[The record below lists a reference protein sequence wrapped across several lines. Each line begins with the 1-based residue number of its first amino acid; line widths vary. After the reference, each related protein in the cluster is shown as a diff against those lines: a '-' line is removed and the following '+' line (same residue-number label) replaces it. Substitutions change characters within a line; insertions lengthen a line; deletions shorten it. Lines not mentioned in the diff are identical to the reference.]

1 MSNNVERPT
10 NGRTEGVRSAGLAAR
25 NPRPAASEGAERVL
39 HIDHL
44 TMRFGGVVAVNDL
57 TMDIN
62 RGEIVALIG
71 PNGAGKTTA
80 FNMVTG
86 VYQPTEGT
94 ISLEGQDITGKRP
107 DEITKLGVARTF
119 QNIRLFSSM
128 TVFDNVLTA
137 HHLRRTSGFLA
148 ATFRLNLAEEKK
160 MRQETEKLLK
170 EVDLWE
176 LRDEMATSLPYGKQ
190 RLLEIA
196 RALAT
201 EPKLLLLDEPAAGM
215 NPQETEE
222 LGAFIKQIK
231 DKFNLTVFLI
241 EHHMNLVMG
250 ISDRIYVIDFGK
262 QIAEGTPAEVQ
273 DDPAVI
279 AAYLGVD
286 EEEEQGGAKEVGA

>member
-1 MSNNVERPT
+1 MSEN
-10 NGRTEGVRSAGLAAR
+10 
-25 NPRPAASEGAERVL
+25 VL
-39 HIDHL
+39 HIENL
-44 TMRFGGVVAVNDL
+44 TMRFGGVVAVDNL
-57 TMDIN
+57 SMDIN
-62 RGEIVALIG
+62 KGEIVALIG

-86 VYQPTEGT
+86 VYQPTEGR
-94 ISLEGQDITGKRP
+94 IILNGQDITGRRP
-107 DEITKLGVARTF
+107 DEITKLGIARTF

-128 TVFDNVLTA
+128 TVFENVLTA
-137 HHLRRTSGFLA
+137 RHLRRTSNFLT
-148 ATFRLNLAEEKK
+148 ATFRLNAAEEKK
-160 MRQETEKLLK
+160 MRQETEALLK
-170 EVDLWE
+170 RVDLYE
-176 LRDEMATSLPYGKQ
+176 LKDEMATSLPYGKQ

-201 EPKLLLLDEPAAGM
+201 NPSVLLLDEPAAGM

-231 DKFNLTVFLI
+231 DRFDLTVFLI

-273 DDPAVI
+273 NDPAVI

-286 EEEEQGGAKEVGA
+286 EEEEQGRDDA

>member
-1 MSNNVERPT
+1 MS
-10 NGRTEGVRSAGLAAR
+10 TE
-25 NPRPAASEGAERVL
+25 NVL

-57 TMDIN
+57 SMDIN
-62 RGEIVALIG
+62 KGEIVALIG

-86 VYQPTEGT
+86 VYTPTEGKVT
-94 ISLEGQDITGKRP
+94 LLGKDITGKRP
-107 DEITKLGVARTF
+107 DEITKMGIARTF

-128 TVFDNVLTA
+128 TVFENVLTA
-137 HHLRRTSGFLA
+137 RHLRRTSNFLT
-148 ATFRLNLAEEKK
+148 ATFRLNLAEERK
-160 MRQETEKLLK
+160 MRAETEALLR
-170 EVDLWE
+170 EVGLYE
-176 LRDEMATSLPYGKQ
+176 LKDEMATSLPYGKQ

-196 RALAT
+196 RALST
-201 EPKLLLLDEPAAGM
+201 NPSLLLLDEPAAGM

-231 DKFNLTVFLI
+231 EKFDLTVFLI

-273 DDPAVI
+273 DNPAVI
-279 AAYLGVD
+279 AAYLGVEED
-286 EEEEQGGAKEVGA
+286 ESGLSPEDPNEEGVQ

>member
-1 MSNNVERPT
+1 MSEN
-10 NGRTEGVRSAGLAAR
+10 
-25 NPRPAASEGAERVL
+25 VL

-57 TMDIN
+57 SMDIN

-86 VYQPTEGT
+86 VYTPTSGKIT
-94 ISLEGQDITGKRP
+94 LMGQDITGRRP
-107 DEITKLGVARTF
+107 DEITKLGIARTF

-128 TVFDNVLTA
+128 TVFENVLTA
-137 HHLRRTSGFLA
+137 RHLRRTSNFLS
-148 ATFRLNLAEEKK
+148 ATFRLNAAEEKR
-160 MRQETEKLLK
+160 MRQETEALLK
-170 EVDLWE
+170 EVGLYE

-196 RALAT
+196 RALST
-201 EPKLLLLDEPAAGM
+201 QPKVLLLDEPAAGM

-222 LGAFIKQIK
+222 LGAFIKLIK
-231 DKFNLTVFLI
+231 DKFDLTVFLI
-241 EHHMNLVMG
+241 EHHMNLVMD

-262 QIAEGTPAEVQ
+262 QIAQGTPSEVQ
-273 DDPAVI
+273 NDPAVI

-286 EEEEQGGAKEVGA
+286 EEEEVSPA